1 MTNSQ
6 KNMLQILKSI
16 CQYGAVSIKV
26 LSNLSQMSIPS
37 ITQYVEKMTQDGILN
52 EQIPDTSST
61 GRPPKLYNLNP
72 KYGYFISIDMGLI
85 GSIYYG
91 IFNFEG
97 KLLVKNDLSYKA
109 DGDGEHIIDSIITRI
124 KETLILSNFPTEK
137 LLCIVIGNPGVV
149 DRDTGAIT
157 NMSAAPAIWANIPLK
172 LVFEKEFGVNTIVM
186 NDINLSA
193 IGEKEYGMGKGY
205 SNFFFIRNDVG
216 LKCGIIIKDRL
227 YQGDTLAAGEIGQ
240 NVIITKFGDSQNPF
254 EIKSAES
261 LLSLDSIYAAIIEEL
276 DDNQEDTFFSM
287 VNGDPKLVHIDIIL
301 KVLGT
306 KSFVGDI
313 VEQRGKLFGYVLL
326 NMVTT
331 LDISLI
337 IVSGDIIR
345 LNNYYFKP
353 ARDLLSQYLQNPPTI
368 LISSLGN
375 SVALVG
381 GYAVGL
387 EYIFDSR
394 LCN

>member
-1 MTNSQ
+1 
-6 KNMLQILKSI
+6 MLQILKSI
-16 CQYGAVSIKV
+16 CQYGSVSIKV
-26 LSNLSQMSIPS
+26 LSNLTQMSIPS
-37 ITQYVEKMTQDGILN
+37 VTQYVEKMAKDGILN
-52 EQIPDTSST
+52 EQIPDISTT
-61 GRPPKLYNLNP
+61 GRKPKLYNLNP
-72 KYGYFISIDMGLI
+72 GYGYLISIDMGLI

-97 KLLVKNDLSYKA
+97 KLLVKNDISYKS
-109 DGDGEHIIDSIITRI
+109 DGDGESIISGLIAKI
-124 KETLILSNFPTEK
+124 KETLILSNFPPEK
-137 LLCIVIGNPGVV
+137 LLSIVIGNPGVI
-149 DRDTGAIT
+149 DRDTGAIS
-157 NMSAAPAIWANIPLK
+157 NMSAEPVTWANIPLK
-172 LVFEKEFGVNTIVM
+172 LVFEKEFGANTIVM

-205 SNFFFIRNDVG
+205 SNFFFIRNDIG
-216 LKCGIIIKDRL
+216 LKSGIIIKNRL

-240 NVIITKFGDSQNPF
+240 NIIITRLGDAHRPF
-254 EIKSAES
+254 EVKSAES
-261 LLSLDSIYAAIIEEL
+261 LLSLDSIYAAIIAEL
-276 DDNQEDTFFSM
+276 DDHQDDTFFSM
-287 VNGDPKLVHIDIIL
+287 VNGDPKLVNIDIIM

-306 KSFVGDI
+306 KSFVSDI
-313 VEQRGKLFGYVLL
+313 VEQRGKIFGYVLL

-353 ARDLLSQYLQNPPTI
+353 ARDLLAQHLQNPPTI

-387 EYIFDSR
+387 EYIFDDR
-394 LCN
+394 LCK